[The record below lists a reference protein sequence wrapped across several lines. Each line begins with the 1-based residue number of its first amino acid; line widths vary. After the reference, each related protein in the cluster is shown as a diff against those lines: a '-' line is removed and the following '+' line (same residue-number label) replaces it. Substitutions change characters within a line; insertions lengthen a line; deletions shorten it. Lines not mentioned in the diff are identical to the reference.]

1 MGFLKRIKKIHSK
14 VVHAVAHQARK
25 DIKRTVRIAN
35 KTSPYVTGVLAGA
48 ASYFGG
54 PVAGAAVGAIGA
66 QTSFMLR
73 KEYGREK
80 GESNKDRTKRA
91 RSVRRRAAIAAGVGL
106 GAGAVASGITT
117 AALGGTF
124 TQSVGA
130 GALGQGG
137 SQALGLGA
145 PGIFAPTTTGGLNIV
160 TAGTLAGQAY
170 TPVSGI
176 VTTLPSAAPAVA
188 GGAVAGGAS
197 GSGAGILG
205 GIASIG
211 AGAAAKFAAQS
222 GQVAGGTSSQ
232 GGLFDSFA
240 RGAEAALGMSGLG
253 GGGGN
258 GSIGGGQGDPNVQG
272 TDTGGTVKLLM
283 IAAAVYIGAK
293 LLKVA

>member
-66 QTSFMLR
+66 QTSFMIR

-80 GESNKDRTKRA
+80 GESNKARTQKA

-145 PGIFAPTTTGGLNIV
+145 PSVFAPSTTGGLNIV

-170 TPVSGI
+170 SPVSGI
-176 VTTLPSAAPAVA
+176 VTTLPETGAAAGA
-188 GGAVAGGAS
+188 ATGGAAGIG
-197 GSGAGILG
+197 GSSILG
-205 GIASIG
+205 GIATVG
-211 AGAAAKFAAQS
+211 AGAAAKFAMQS

-232 GGLFDSFA
+232 AGLFDSFA

-258 GSIGGGQGDPNVQG
+258 GSIGGGQGDPNTQG
-272 TDTGGTVKLLM
+272 TDTGGTIKLLM
-283 IAAAVYIGAK
+283 IAAAVYFGAK

>member
-253 GGGGN
+253 
-258 GSIGGGQGDPNVQG
+258 SDS
-272 TDTGGTVKLLM
+272 GGTIKLLM
-283 IAAAVYIGAK
+283 IAAAVYFGAK